1 MNDLNDSRRPNFKL
15 YTFRALAAATALAA
29 GCSTTSTVPETAY
42 APPSPAKATAY
53 PDPGMAVRVGGDMN
67 AAVTGTD
74 GDFRFG
80 PCRVDTPLPVGYPR
94 PTPPGA
100 IEVKTYPA
108 ARLAEVTGSGDP
120 DSGMNGAFWPL
131 FNHIKSKD
139 IAMTSPVE
147 MNYTGMDGEA
157 AKQPTSWSMAFLY
170 RSPDMNKTGPD
181 GKVTV
186 RDVAPI
192 TVLSIGLKGD
202 YSMELVER
210 GREALRDF
218 LAANPRWRIAG
229 DWRALYYNGPAILFW
244 NKWAEIQVPVRAVE

>member
-1 MNDLNDSRRPNFKL
+1 
-15 YTFRALAAATALAA
+15 
-29 GCSTTSTVPETAY
+29 
-42 APPSPAKATAY
+42 
-53 PDPGMAVRVGGDMN
+53 
-67 AAVTGTD
+67 
-74 GDFRFG
+74 
-80 PCRVDTPLPVGYPR
+80 
-94 PTPPGA
+94 
-100 IEVKTYPA
+100 
-108 ARLAEVTGSGDP
+108 
-120 DSGMNGAFWPL
+120 
-131 FNHIKSKD
+131 
-139 IAMTSPVE
+139 